1 MLRHGRMFVLIVLT
15 LSYMIGELTHF
26 IVMIT
31 GSQLANDIGKL
42 THFIVMITGSQLA
55 NDIGK
60 KVIKVFFTISF
71 KF

>member
-31 GSQLANDIGKL
+31 GSQLANDIGK
-42 THFIVMITGSQLA
+42 
-55 NDIGK
+55 
-60 KVIKVFFTISF
+60 KVIKVFFYNF
-71 KF
+71 L